1 MFRFE
6 KSIVIS
12 KTPHDVFEFVANPA
26 NAPAWRFDV
35 GKVKF
40 PALPLKRDDIIQ
52 EVDTKDSIVSVVRV
66 VDVVAEERLL
76 FEVIRGG
83 MYLPRREIIFHNE
96 KGHTVLTVKISAKS
110 DGFSRWMEP
119 VSSQDYSLK
128 WENYLFSLKRVLE
141 AGDDRKVETN

>member
-40 PALPLKRDDIIQ
+40 LTLPLKRDDIIQ
-52 EVDTKDSIVSVVRV
+52 EVDPKDSVVSLVRV
-66 VDVVAEERLL
+66 IDVVPEERLL

-83 MYLPRREIIFHNE
+83 MYLPRRELIFRDE
-96 KGHTVLTVKISAKS
+96 KGHTVLTIKISAKS

-119 VSSQDYSLK
+119 ASSQDYSLK

-141 AGDDRKVETN
+141 AGEDKKVDAN

>member
-26 NAPAWRFDV
+26 NIPAWRFDV
-35 GKVKF
+35 GAVKF
-40 PALPLKRDDIIQ
+40 GTLPIKRDDIIQ
-52 EVDTKDSIVSVVRV
+52 EVDPRDTTVSLVRV
-66 VDVVAEERLL
+66 IDVVDDERLL
-76 FEVIRGG
+76 FEVLRGG
-83 MYLPRREIIFHNE
+83 MYLPRREIIFSSE
-96 KGHTVLTVKISAKS
+96 KGHTVVTAKISAKS

-119 VSSQDYSLK
+119 DSSADYSLK

-141 AGDDRKVETN
+141 AGDDREVAQG